1 MAEKRTVELE
11 IKDNSKSLKS
21 QYKEAV
27 VELQKLSAQ
36 YGESSTQAINAAKAA
51 AALKDQIEDVNDAI
65 QAQKGEGAFIAM
77 GKSISAVASG
87 FSAVEG
93 AMGLVGAQSEDVQQA
108 MLRVQSAMALAQGLE
123 GLEDAG
129 RAFKQLGAVVKSTT
143 VFTAAYNFVMGI
155 SNKETATNIGLTEA
169 DAVAKTG
176 LGATTVGLTAATG
189 GASVA
194 MKLFRLALIST
205 GFGAIIVLVGLLVA
219 NFDSIVGVVKKVVG
233 WFGGLSGTMKNVL
246 SVIFPFIGM
255 IRLVVAG
262 LEALGVV
269 ENEAEKRQRLIDEAT
284 IKRHHKRMDEIA
296 KEKALREKLHKTM
309 EEAYNNQDKAAAR
322 EIALL
327 KAQGKDTTA
336 LERARLQATIN
347 YQANLQ
353 NESAA
358 IFNQNKEKHE
368 LTKAELYAIGVRAND
383 WKEYN
388 KYLASYTSRQKD
400 LLADN
405 KAANE
410 ARKDA
415 VNQLAIFEI
424 EVNKRNAES
433 QSNYN
438 QSSIDS
444 GNKTA
449 QTQIDITRRLEDE
462 SLRIKDEGR
471 QKELDALD
479 LQYKRKEED
488 AKTEFKNDI
497 DKVSKLAK
505 LNAQAVISKKI
516 DEKKIN
522 DKYDKLDKEAAA
534 KALEDKI
541 KLQDEQWYA
550 LQKVKNSQQEQELLD
565 LGIAY
570 DKEYELA
577 ETNAELQKALTDKF
591 NKDNAAINKKYRTEE
606 KIAKAE
612 ADQKEAERIKELNDL
627 RLNAAKD
634 TLQVISNLTDLFAGK
649 SKTQQKKAFQI
660 QKAVSIAGAT
670 IDTYKAAN
678 AAFASGSAINPIFGA
693 ISAAA
698 AITAGLLNVK
708 KIASQKFEGG
718 GDSGSGA
725 SGGGGGG
732 VGGSITPQFNTV
744 GNNGINQLAQLQQQP
759 TMAYV
764 VSGQVTS
771 QQALDRNRVQNSSF

>member
-27 VELQKLSAQ
+27 AELQKVSAQ
-36 YGESSTQAINAAKAA
+36 YGETSKQAINAAKAA
-51 AALKDQIEDVNDAI
+51 AQLKDQIAFSKDLVSSFNPDAKFD
-65 QAQKGEGAFIAM
+65 AVT
-77 GKSISAVASG
+77 KSIGGALNG
-87 FSAVEG
+87 FQAYEG
-93 AMGLVGAQSEDVQQA
+93 AMGLIGVKNEELQA
-108 MLRVQSAMALAQGLE
+108 TMLKVQSAMALSQGIQGVFE
-123 GLEDAG
+123 AKDA
-129 RAFKQLGAVVKSTT
+129 FVQLGAVLKTT
-143 VFTAAYNFVMGI
+143 A
-155 SNKETATNIGLTEA
+155 IGQVL
-169 DAVAKTG
+169 
-176 LGATTVGLTAATG
+176 LTAAT
-189 GASVA
+189 AAYTFVTTA
-194 MKLFRLALIST
+194 TTTAVKLFRIALIST
-205 GFGAIIVLVGLLVA
+205 GIGALIVGVGLLVA
-219 NFDSIVGVVKKVVG
+219 NFDSIVNVVKKVVG
-233 WFGGLSGTMKNVL
+233 WFSGLSGTMKNVI
-246 SVIFPFIGM
+246 SVIFPIIGI

-269 ENEAEKRQRLIDEAT
+269 ENEAEKKQRIIDEAT

-309 EEAYNNQDKAAAR
+309 EEAYNKQDKAAAR

-347 YQANLQ
+347 YQTNLQ

-358 IFNQNKEKHE
+358 IFNQNKAKHE
-368 LTKAELYAIGVRAND
+368 LTKAELYAIGVRAD
-383 WKEYN
+383 DFKEYN
-388 KYLASYTSRQKD
+388 KYLTDYTSRQND

-424 EVNKRNAES
+424 EVRKRNAES
-433 QSNYN
+433 QSNSN
-438 QSSIDS
+438 QSSINS
-444 GNKTA
+444 ENKTA
-449 QTQIDITRRLEDE
+449 QTKIDITRRLEDE

-479 LQYKRKEED
+479 LQYKRKKED
-488 AKTEFKNDI
+488 AEKELKDDKN
-497 DKVSKLAK
+497 KESKLAA
-505 LNAQAVISKKI
+505 LNAQAIVSRKI
-516 DEKKIN
+516 DEKTIN

-565 LGIAY
+565 LQIAY
-570 DKEYELA
+570 DKEFEAALNNAVLQTEL
-577 ETNAELQKALTDKF
+577 TNKF
-591 NKDNAAINKKYRTEE
+591 NKDSAAINKKYTDE
-606 KIAKAE
+606 KAAADKLAADAEIATAKAVAEQKQAIQDQGIEVALQGVQLIKNVFEKSKGVQKAAVIAESAIGIAKMIIANKL
-612 ADQKEAERIKELNDL
+612 AN
-627 RLNAAKD
+627 
-634 TLQVISNLTDLFAGK
+634 
-649 SKTQQKKAFQI
+649 
-660 QKAVSIAGAT
+660 AGALAT
-670 IDTYKAAN
+670 PQAIAT
-678 AAFASGSAINPIFGA
+678 SG
-693 ISAAA
+693 AAA
-698 AITAGLLNVK
+698 APVIALNNISTGIGIAANIAATAKALKSL
-708 KIASQKFEGG
+708 GG
-718 GDSGSGA
+718 GSAPNAPAAGG
-725 SGGGGGG
+725 SGGG
-732 VGGSITPQFNTV
+732 GGSITPQFNTV

-771 QQALDRNRVQNSSF
+771 QQALDRNRAQNSSL

>member
-1 MAEKRTVELE
+1 MSEKRTVELE

-108 MLRVQSAMALAQGLE
+108 MLRVQSAMALAQGLQ

-129 RAFKQLGAVVKSTT
+129 RAFKLLGAVVKSTAVGQGLLTAAT
-143 VFTAAYNFVMGI
+143 VAYNFVLGA
-155 SNKETATNIGLTEA
+155 STIGL
-169 DAVAKTG
+169 
-176 LGATTVGLTAATG
+176 
-189 GASVA
+189 
-194 MKLFRLALIST
+194 KLFRTALIST
-205 GFGAIIVLVGLLVA
+205 GIGLLVVAVGLLVA

-269 ENEAEKRQRLIDEAT
+269 ENEAEKKQRLIDEAT

-309 EEAYNNQDKAAAR
+309 AEAYNNQDKAAAR

-368 LTKAELYAIGVRAND
+368 LTKAELYAIGVRADD

-438 QSSIDS
+438 QSSIKS
-444 GNKTA
+444 ENKTA
-449 QTQIDITRRLEDE
+449 KTKIDITRRLEDE

-522 DKYDKLDKEAAA
+522 DKYDKLDKEVAA

-550 LQKVKNSQQEQELLD
+550 LQKVKNSQREQELLD
-565 LGIAY
+565 LHIAY

-732 VGGSITPQFNTV
+732 GCGSITPQFNTV

>member
-1 MAEKRTVELE
+1 MSEKRTVELE

-129 RAFKQLGAVVKSTT
+129 RAFKQLGAVVKSTAVGQGLLT
-143 VFTAAYNFVMGI
+143 AATAAYNFV
-155 SNKETATNIGLTEA
+155 
-169 DAVAKTG
+169 
-176 LGATTVGLTAATG
+176 LGASTMGL
-189 GASVA
+189 
-194 MKLFRLALIST
+194 KLFRIALIST
-205 GFGAIIVLVGLLVA
+205 GIGALVVGVGLLVA

-269 ENEAEKRQRLIDEAT
+269 ENEAEKKQRLIDEAT

-309 EEAYNNQDKAAAR
+309 AEAYNNQDKAAAR

-368 LTKAELYAIGVRAND
+368 LTKAELYAIGVRADD

-415 VNQLAIFEI
+415 VNQLEIFEI
-424 EVNKRNAES
+424 EVRKRNAES

-449 QTQIDITRRLEDE
+449 KTQIDITRRLEDE

-550 LQKVKNSQQEQELLD
+550 LQKLKNSQQEQELLD

-732 VGGSITPQFNTV
+732 GGSITPQFNTV

>member
-129 RAFKQLGAVVKSTT
+129 RAFKQLGAVVKSTS

-269 ENEAEKRQRLIDEAT
+269 ENEAEKKQRLIDEAT

-309 EEAYNNQDKAAAR
+309 AEAYNNQDKAAAR

-522 DKYDKLDKEAAA
+522 DKYDKLDKEVAA

-550 LQKVKNSQQEQELLD
+550 LQKVKNSQREQELLD
-565 LGIAY
+565 LHIAY

-732 VGGSITPQFNTV
+732 GGGSITPQFNTV